1 MFWFLFQVA
10 HISQGPVT
18 RREDP
23 CPLQD
28 SCGSETAP
36 LVSGEEKAVWLS
48 LVPTAVILGQR
59 QIRWAIKE
67 LELN

>member
-1 MFWFLFQVA
+1 MQRRLPNVYRFFFQVA

-28 SCGSETAP
+28 SCGSETAL
-36 LVSGEEKAVWLS
+36 LVADEEKAV
-48 LVPTAVILGQR
+48 
-59 QIRWAIKE
+59 
-67 LELN
+67 